1 MTLAEQNERDIE
13 RIIHAFTDCS
23 SEFVGLNRY
32 HVYASELPQLERIK
46 TAIVNANCSA
56 NFEPIF
62 VSGLVAME
70 VSTPRIIIDC

>member
-1 MTLAEQNERDIE
+1 MNQAEQNDHEVY

-32 HVYASELPQLERIK
+32 HVYASELPQLDRVK
-46 TAIVNANCSA
+46 TAILNANCSA
-56 NFEPIF
+56 DFEPIF

-70 VSTPRIIIDC
+70 VSTPHIIV